1 MPYDLILLDLTL
13 PDGRGLDFLQSRR
26 ADGDATPVIILTARD
41 QITDRIA
48 ALNAG
53 ADDYLVKPFDLAEL
67 IARLNAVARRY
78 SGNPNPLVEVAE
90 PLAHRREATLEAI
103 AAMLLPLA
111 MLAPL
116 SLIGIWVY
124 VTRSLRP
131 ILRLRSDIAT
141 RGGADLSPVENQGLP
156 NEIEAI
162 GASVNQLLARLRR
175 TLEAERSFTS
185 NSTHE
190 LRTPIA
196 ATLAQAQRL
205 IAEVPEGPLR
215 DRACRI
221 EADLLRLPRLSEKL
235 MQLARAEGGEIVSAA
250 PQDLAPPVLALV
262 VEDFHR
268 SGDGA
273 GLRLR
278 VPADGAAP
286 SAMDVDAFAILARN
300 LIENAL
306 HHGDPGSP
314 IEVEMTAAG
323 ALRVVNG
330 GAIVPPDRLAHLKT
344 RFARGT
350 SPAEGSGLGPAIAE
364 AIVVHAGRPSA
375 CTRRRPAAAIA
386 SRLWWNHP
394 RQHHDGCGAN
404 DQAGADHNRR
414 HGPGHGA
421 WPARNGSR
429 RLGVPGLGSRYL
441 PVLAALLAEIVT
453 SLRRGDYGLDVVAAV
468 SMSAALAFGE
478 TLAAAVVALM
488 YAGGQYL

>member
-1 MPYDLILLDLTL
+1 VTDAVTAHSLRRRLALGLSAGVTALWLTAIVAAAVVVRHELDEVFDSALQETAERILPLAVIELIDTEDDNGTARRVSRVSEHEEYLTYVVRDRTGAILLSSHDADPATFADA
-13 PDGRGLDFLQSRR
+13 PEAGFRNTNGHRIYSRS
-26 ADGDATPVIILTARD
+26 VVS
-41 QITDRIA
+41 
-48 ALNAG
+48 G
-53 ADDYLVKPFDLAEL
+53 AYT
-67 IARLNAVARRY
+67 I
-78 SGNPNPLVEVAE
+78 EVAE

-103 AAMLLPLA
+103 AALLLPLA
-111 MLAPL
+111 VLAPL

-141 RGGADLSPVENQGLP
+141 RGGADLSPVETRGLP

-162 GASVNQLLARLRR
+162 GASVNQLLSRLRR

-185 NSTHE
+185 NSAHE

-215 DRACRI
+215 DRARRI
-221 EADLLRLPRLSEKL
+221 EADLLRLSRLSEKL
-235 MQLARAEGGEIVSAA
+235 MQLARAEGGGIVSAA
-250 PQDLAPPVLALV
+250 PQDLAPVLALV

-273 GLRLR
+273 RLRLR
-278 VPADGAAP
+278 LPADGAAP
-286 SAMDVDAFAILARN
+286 SAMDADAFAILARN

-306 HHGDPGSP
+306 RHGDPGPP

-350 SPAEGSGLGPAIAE
+350 SPAEGSGLGLAIAE
-364 AIVVHAGRPSA
+364 AIVVHAGATLSLHS
-375 CTRRRPAAAIA
+375 PATGR
-386 SRLWWNHP
+386 S
-394 RQHHDGCGAN
+394 DGF
-404 DQAGADHNRR
+404 
-414 HGPGHGA
+414 
-421 WPARNGSR
+421 
-429 RLGVPGLGSRYL
+429 
-441 PVLAALLAEIVT
+441 E
-453 SLRRGDYGLDVVAAV
+453 
-468 SMSAALAFGE
+468 
-478 TLAAAVVALM
+478 AVVEPPQATP
-488 YAGGQYL
+488 

>member
-1 MPYDLILLDLTL
+1 M
-13 PDGRGLDFLQSRR
+13 S
-26 ADGDATPVIILTARD
+26 
-41 QITDRIA
+41 
-48 ALNAG
+48 G
-53 ADDYLVKPFDLAEL
+53 AYT
-67 IARLNAVARRY
+67 I
-78 SGNPNPLVEVAE
+78 EVAE

-103 AAMLLPLA
+103 AALLLPLA
-111 MLAPL
+111 VLAPL

-141 RGGADLSPVENQGLP
+141 RGGADLSPVETRGLP

-162 GASVNQLLARLRR
+162 GASVNQLLSRLRR

-185 NSTHE
+185 NSAHE

-215 DRACRI
+215 DRARRI
-221 EADLLRLPRLSEKL
+221 EADLLRLSRLSEKL
-235 MQLARAEGGEIVSAA
+235 MQLARAEGGGIVSAA
-250 PQDLAPPVLALV
+250 PQDLAPVLALV

-273 GLRLR
+273 RLRLR
-278 VPADGAAP
+278 LPADGAAP
-286 SAMDVDAFAILARN
+286 SAMDADAFAILARN

-306 HHGDPGSP
+306 RHGDPGSP

-350 SPAEGSGLGPAIAE
+350 SPAEGSGLGLAIAE
-364 AIVVHAGRPSA
+364 AIVVHAGATLSLHS
-375 CTRRRPAAAIA
+375 PATGR
-386 SRLWWNHP
+386 S
-394 RQHHDGCGAN
+394 DGF
-404 DQAGADHNRR
+404 
-414 HGPGHGA
+414 
-421 WPARNGSR
+421 
-429 RLGVPGLGSRYL
+429 
-441 PVLAALLAEIVT
+441 E
-453 SLRRGDYGLDVVAAV
+453 
-468 SMSAALAFGE
+468 
-478 TLAAAVVALM
+478 AVVEPPQATP
-488 YAGGQYL
+488 